1 MNPILISILLM
12 AAVTFLTRW
21 LPFAAFRPGQ
31 PIPKTIAYLG
41 QVLPMAMM
49 AMLVVYGLRTASWLG
64 PYHGTPELL
73 ALALTGFIH
82 HWKHNS
88 LMSIGCGTLFYMFL
102 VQQIFR

>member
-1 MNPILISILLM
+1 
-12 AAVTFLTRW
+12 
-21 LPFAAFRPGQ
+21 
-31 PIPKTIAYLG
+31 
-41 QVLPMAMM
+41 
-49 AMLVVYGLRTASWLG
+49 MLVVYGLRTASWLG

-82 HWKHNS
+82 HWKQNS